1 MPQGSG
7 MASRRAQGRTVF
19 RLAMQQN
26 IDYTPCMEW
35 NDRFMQM
42 FTEAVGRFHEQ
53 PQPMVDHFFLPDEI
67 ELLASIGYTAHEMF
81 DYVEDY
87 ALHGDPSPS
96 TVLLIA
102 AARRAFF
109 LTVQRG
115 IAGSA
120 ALLREIDLPRETE
133 EFQDIAYLPRII
145 RKAEAKL
152 YGTLPQRVMY
162 YCQKDR
168 AFLRSHGGI
177 HPADF
182 LYMVW
187 AAHGDKQKVVSHV
200 LRTMKENGDAPVPPA
215 PEASSCTL

>member
-1 MPQGSG
+1 
-7 MASRRAQGRTVF
+7 
-19 RLAMQQN
+19 
-26 IDYTPCMEW
+26 MEW

-42 FTEAVGRFHEQ
+42 FTDAVYRYHEE
-53 PQPMVDHFFLPDEI
+53 PRPPVERFFLPEEL
-67 ELLASIGYTAHEMF
+67 ELLSSIGYTAHEMY

-87 ALHGDPSPS
+87 ATKGDPSPS
-96 TVLLIA
+96 TILLIA

-109 LTVQRG
+109 TTVQRG
-115 IAGSA
+115 IVGST
-120 ALLREIDLPRETE
+120 LLREIDLPRDNE

-152 YGTLPQRVMY
+152 YGTLPHSVMY

-182 LYMVW
+182 LYAVW
-187 AAHGDKQKVVSHV
+187 GAHGNKQVVISYV
-200 LRTMKENGDAPVPPA
+200 LRMMKENG
-215 PEASSCTL
+215 EAQQSQSS